1 MQTIRMR
8 QMIAQRKN
16 ASLTVAQQSTMQT
29 MSADN
34 SLGRGPSLRLVCFND
49 VYTLDNLPR
58 LLNLVRHHRAHSPA
72 DRTLVTLAGDFI
84 GPSMLS
90 SLDKGRSMIECLNAI
105 GVTHVIF
112 GNHEDDIEPS
122 ELRQRI
128 AEFSG
133 TWLATNTPEFQ
144 PTLPAHDIITV
155 QHPAGR
161 SVRVGLVGVVMSD
174 ETVYRRRPFGGVSI
188 EPQNACA
195 LQVSERLLSQQG
207 VCCVIPLTH
216 QDLEDDRVLAQTP
229 LSVPFPAVIG
239 GHEHKV
245 YLEQYGSTWLIKA
258 GCDAIHAAIVDLVWP
273 AEAPVDGQDLPTV
286 TVTLDDSVKYPDD
299 EPLRALVNQRMQA
312 VKALEAA
319 TLLPIPEGV
328 VLSSIGTRVKQTS
341 VGTLLCT
348 RIRDALHAD
357 GCLLNGG
364 GVRGNREYRKIFTY
378 GNLKAEL
385 PFDNEIVVV
394 PMPGSVLQDAI
405 VSSRASA
412 PNESGGFLQVDDRI
426 VVADEPR
433 ALLQVAGQPFDR
445 ERTYR
450 IAIMRNLMFGMD
462 HIEPLSNYTKQNPG
476 RVPPDGSGRDIKLV
490 LIDAFSV
497 SLWQQLGGFASV
509 DTDHDGRVTDR
520 ELAQAVSQ
528 LTSEPASPITI
539 ELMMRAID
547 KDHDGSISIQESAA
561 LGNEKPAEPTKST

>member
-1 MQTIRMR
+1 
-8 QMIAQRKN
+8 
-16 ASLTVAQQSTMQT
+16 
-29 MSADN
+29 MSADH
-34 SLGRGPSLRLVCFND
+34 GVQRGPSLRLVCFND
-49 VYTLDNLPR
+49 VYTLENLPK
-58 LLNLVRHHRAHSPA
+58 LLNLVRHHRETAPA

-112 GNHEDDIEPS
+112 GNHEDDVEPS

-128 AEFSG
+128 TEFSG
-133 TWLATNTPEFQ
+133 TWLATNTPSFQ
-144 PTLPAHDIITV
+144 PALPVHDIITI
-155 QHPAGR
+155 QSPLGR
-161 SVRVGLVGVVMSD
+161 AVRIGLIGVVMSD
-174 ETVYRRRPFGGVSI
+174 DTVYRRRPFGGVAI
-188 EPQNACA
+188 EPQNECA
-195 LQVSERLLSQQG
+195 LKKSEQLLSEEG

-216 QDLEDDRVLAQTP
+216 QDLLDDRVLAQAP
-229 LSVPFPAVIG
+229 QPIPFPVVIG

-245 YLEQYGSTWLIKA
+245 YLEQHASTWLIKA

-273 AEAPVDGQDLPTV
+273 AQAPADGPDLPTV
-286 TVTLDDSVKYPDD
+286 SVTLDDAANYGEDAS
-299 EPLRALVNQRMQA
+299 LRALVNQRMQA
-312 VKALEAA
+312 VRALEAA
-319 TLLPIPEGV
+319 TLLPLPEGV

-348 RIRDALHAD
+348 RIRDAVGAD

-385 PFDNEIVVV
+385 PFDNEIVIV
-394 PMPGSVLQDAI
+394 PMPGSVLQAAI
-405 VSSRASA
+405 VSSRAMA
-412 PNESGGFLQVDDRI
+412 PIESGGFLQVDDQI
-426 VVADEPR
+426 VVSEANR
-433 ALLQVAGQPFDR
+433 ALLHVTGQPFDPDR
-445 ERTYR
+445 IYR

-462 HIEPLSNYTKQNPG
+462 HIEPLSSYTKQYPS

-509 DTDHDGRVTDR
+509 DTDHDGRVTDQ
-520 ELAQAVSQ
+520 ELSHAVSL

-539 ELMMRAID
+539 DLMMRAID
-547 KDHDGSISIQESAA
+547 QDHDGSISQQESAA
-561 LGNEKPAEPTKST
+561 AGSPKHVEPKSSR

>member
-1 MQTIRMR
+1 MR
-8 QMIAQRKN
+8 
-16 ASLTVAQQSTMQT
+16 T
-29 MSADN
+29 MSADHAVQ
-34 SLGRGPSLRLVCFND
+34 RGPSLRLLCFND
-49 VYTLDNLPR
+49 VYTLENLPR
-58 LLNLVRHHRAHSPA
+58 LLNLVRHHREHDPA

-90 SLDKGRSMIECLNAI
+90 SLDKGRSMMECLNAL

-128 AEFSG
+128 AEFTG
-133 TWLATNTPEFQ
+133 TWLATNTPSFQ
-144 PTLPAHDIITV
+144 PALPAHDIITV

-161 SVRVGLVGVVMSD
+161 AVRIGLIGVVMSD
-174 ETVYRRRPFGGVSI
+174 ETVYRRRPFGGVAI
-188 EPQNACA
+188 EPQHECA
-195 LQVSERLLSQQG
+195 MKKTAQLLSEEG

-216 QDLEDDRVLAQTP
+216 QDLIDDRVLAQAP
-229 LSVPFPAVIG
+229 QPIPFPVVIG

-245 YLEQYGSTWLIKA
+245 YLEQYGSTWLVKA

-273 AEAPVDGQDLPTV
+273 AEAPTEGPDLPTV
-286 TVTLDDSVKYPDD
+286 TVTLDDAAKYPEDVA
-299 EPLRALVNQRMQA
+299 LRTLVNQRMQA
-312 VKALEAA
+312 VRALEAA
-319 TLLPIPEGV
+319 TLLPLAEGV

-341 VGTLLCT
+341 VGSLLCT
-348 RIRDALHAD
+348 RIRDAVGAE

-364 GVRGNREYRKIFTY
+364 GVRGNREYRKVFTY
-378 GNLKAEL
+378 GNLKSEL
-385 PFDNEIVVV
+385 PFDNEIVIV

-405 VSSRASA
+405 VSSRSMA
-412 PNESGGFLQVDDRI
+412 PIESGGFLQVDDQI
-426 VVADEPR
+426 VVSESSS
-433 ALLQVAGQPFDR
+433 ALLEVAGQPFDR
-445 ERTYR
+445 DRMYR

-462 HIEPLSNYTKQNPG
+462 HIEPLSNYTKQYPS

-509 DTDHDGRVTDR
+509 DLNHDGRVTDR
-520 ELAQAVSQ
+520 ELSQAVSQ

-539 ELMMRAID
+539 DLMMRAID
-547 KDHDGSISIQESAA
+547 KDHDGSISEQESAA
-561 LGNEKPAEPTKST
+561 AGSPKPALSDRTH